1 MSEDILVTG
10 GSGSVGQPIVRA
22 LVAAGHRVRMLT
34 RRDESARRAIVLGAR
49 PVRGDLLEPGAL
61 ARATQGATVVVH
73 AASSWTSQGSHEEH
87 ARINVTGTGLL
98 LEAARAAGV
107 RRVVHISDASVVI
120 DGARPTDGDER
131 LPVVTDASM
140 PYSSTKAAAEKLALG
155 ASTDAMATLALRPA
169 FVWGEEAPELAALS
183 RAFRQRQYVWIGRG
197 THAFSVT
204 HADNLARAVVQALH
218 HGRGGQAYFVT
229 DDEVTSLKSFI
240 TDLVATQGLQA
251 EARTVPRWLAECA
264 ARTFAQF
271 PGLRPARRPSLTV
284 ESVRMLGQ
292 GLHLSSDL
300 ARRELGYQ
308 PVVSRVEGMERLAAL
323 SRSHGKL
330 MAAAVAS

>member
-34 RRDESARRAIVLGAR
+34 RRDESARLAIVLGAR

-61 ARATQGATVVVH
+61 ARAAQGATAVVH
-73 AASSWTSQGSHEEH
+73 AASSWTSHGSHEDHE
-87 ARINVTGTGLL
+87 RTNVTGTGLL
-98 LEAARAAGV
+98 LEAARSAGV

-131 LPVVTDASM
+131 LPVVTDALM
-140 PYSSTKAAAEKLALG
+140 PYSSSKAAAEALALG
-155 ASTDAMATLALRPA
+155 ASTDRMSTVALRPA

-197 THAFSVT
+197 AHAFSVT
-204 HADNLARAVVQALH
+204 HADNLARAVVQSLH
-218 HGRGGQAYFVT
+218 RGRGGQAYFIT
-229 DDEVTSLKSFI
+229 DDEVTSIRSFI
-240 TDLVATQGLQA
+240 TELVATQGLQA
-251 EARTVPRWLAECA
+251 EARTVPRWLAECM
-264 ARTFAQF
+264 ARTFEQF
-271 PGLRPARRPSLTV
+271 PRLRPERRPTLTV
-284 ESVRMLGQ
+284 EDVRMLGQ

-300 ARRELGYQ
+300 AKRELGYE
-308 PVVSRVEGMERLAAL
+308 PAVSRAEGMARLAAL
-323 SRSHGKL
+323 SRSHGAL
-330 MAAAVAS
+330 LAAAVAS